1 MAHATGTEPE
11 KPDGTANQAASEA
24 ATWDQ
29 VASIR
34 DAKHVEVTGIADDGE
49 DALIATGRLADFRC
63 CFGKVD
69 AEGRIDADAARILNV
84 GKGDAI
90 SWIGR

>member
-34 DAKHVEVTGIADDGE
+34 GAAER
-49 DALIATGRLADFRC
+49 LGRLHRAR
-63 CFGKVD
+63 GAK
-69 AEGRIDADAARILNV
+69 AA
-84 GKGDAI
+84 
-90 SWIGR
+90 